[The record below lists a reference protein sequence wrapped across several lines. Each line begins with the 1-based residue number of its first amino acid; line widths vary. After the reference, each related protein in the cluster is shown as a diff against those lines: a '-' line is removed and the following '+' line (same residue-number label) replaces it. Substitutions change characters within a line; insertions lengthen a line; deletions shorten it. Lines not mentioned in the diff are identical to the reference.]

1 MCWLTHVTLMMIH
14 RCLDNGWRNGRLA
27 LVHANEGKCKE
38 CGAVYHCDDRPGDH
52 CEVNLRDRHCL
63 SSGVNTSKG
72 HMEDKYT
79 LKGNIC
85 KQDPPPNQGSY
96 SNSHKYVYM
105 CRFAHLSYKLCKYTL
120 THVSTCWHPSTV
132 ACEVL

>member
-1 MCWLTHVTLMMIH
+1 M
-14 RCLDNGWRNGRLA
+14 
-27 LVHANEGKCKE
+27 HANEGKCKE

-63 SSGVNTSKG
+63 SFGVNTSKG

-85 KQDPPPNQGSY
+85 KQDPPPPIRDHIPTHTSMFTCAGSP
-96 SNSHKYVYM
+96 
-105 CRFAHLSYKLCKYTL
+105 T
-120 THVSTCWHPSTV
+120 
-132 ACEVL
+132 